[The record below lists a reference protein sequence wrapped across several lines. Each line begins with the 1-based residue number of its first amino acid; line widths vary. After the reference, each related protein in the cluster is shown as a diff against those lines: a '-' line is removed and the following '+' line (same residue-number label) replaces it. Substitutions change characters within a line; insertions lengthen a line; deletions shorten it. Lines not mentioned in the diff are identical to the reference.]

1 MRKIEASVNDHLQY
15 AKLVKEFDKLD
26 KQELKEIAIE
36 LARLALVMQPAAIR
50 WAAHEAATNLGGI
63 DGATTWTE

>member
-63 DGATTWTE
+63 DGATTWAE